1 MKHKIL
7 LMAALAGVLATTT
20 ACDDDKFIAGNP
32 QVDVVAQNADAFY
45 GDSLPFTIKV
55 SDVEVPLSTLKA
67 QLYYGEEKV
76 SETVIRTKTS
86 GADYTGKIYVP
97 FLKGTPDGKAT
108 LKYVLQNT
116 SLTITEKEQELTL
129 ARPAYPHRTLGT
141 ADGTQY
147 RLERQARSE

>member
-1 MKHKIL
+1 MIFKMKHKIL
-7 LMAALAGVLATTT
+7 LMAALAGMLATAT

-45 GDSLPFTIKV
+45 GDSLPFTIKA

-97 FLKGTPDGKAT
+97 FLKGTHDGKAT
-108 LKYVLQNT
+108 LKEVLQNT
-116 SLTITEKEQELTL
+116 SLTITEK
-129 ARPAYPHRTLGT
+129 
-141 ADGTQY
+141 
-147 RLERQARSE
+147 